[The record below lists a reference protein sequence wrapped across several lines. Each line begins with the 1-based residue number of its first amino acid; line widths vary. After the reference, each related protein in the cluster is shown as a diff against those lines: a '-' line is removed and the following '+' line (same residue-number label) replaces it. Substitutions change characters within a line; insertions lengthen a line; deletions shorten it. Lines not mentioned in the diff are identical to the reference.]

1 MPRYGSPGG
10 LPPGIEAVFSLY
22 PGSGLKSN
30 QAKPMPQDGPRSSL
44 ELLYNVSRELASA
57 LEQRQVLQRVLF
69 QSLKYVGG
77 ERGSIVVMDDT
88 GKAIDAAIVYGRRVL
103 DHTTQQL
110 RETVERGLAGW
121 VVRNRKPAWVP
132 DTSRD
137 ERWLRRPDDAV
148 DKSGAKS
155 ALCVPLLARERLV
168 GVLTLVHPKPG
179 AYNKDHF
186 ELMQSIADQ
195 AGIAVM
201 NARLYAQSQRQARVM
216 TALAASA
223 AAINAT
229 LRLDD
234 VLQHILDETIQAL
247 QVETVALALL
257 EPNWDLVF
265 RAATGESKEAVVG
278 RRVPAGQGVSG
289 WVVHEGEGV
298 VVPRVQDDERYVPAE
313 QFEGL
318 EAWALAVAPIYA
330 QGRVIGVLQAI
341 NPRSGSF
348 DPDALLV
355 LAGIGNL
362 AGSTIQHAQLF
373 ERLQAAHKRYRE
385 LFDDSV
391 DPIFVTGWDGRI
403 HEANR
408 KAALISGY
416 TSKQLQT
423 MSIEDLH
430 AAPRGDLDV
439 ASDQRLKVG
448 ETISYEATLRG
459 KTQHSIP
466 IQVYVRRVVFEETE
480 SLQWL
485 MRDISERKDLDRL
498 REDLTSTIYHD
509 LRSPLANIVSS
520 LDVLTSMFPEQD
532 NQTVSS
538 VVMIAR
544 RSTDRIQRLVS
555 SLLDISRL
563 ESGQAIVSQQS
574 IAPNALTEEA
584 LEAIRPMVESKHQSL
599 TCKLPGGLPPVWV
612 DVDMLRRVLI
622 NLLENASKFSP
633 TEGKIELG
641 ARQDGDQVQMWVQ
654 DNGPG
659 IPLADQQR
667 IFDKF
672 TRLQS
677 QTAPSGLGIG
687 LAFCRLAIQGHGGK
701 IWVESEPGHGA
712 KFLLTLPVARSKS

>member
-1 MPRYGSPGG
+1 
-10 LPPGIEAVFSLY
+10 
-22 PGSGLKSN
+22 LKN
-30 QAKPMPQDGPRSSL
+30 PQARPASQDETRSSL

-77 ERGSIVVMDDT
+77 ERGSIVVMDDD
-88 GKAIDAAIVYGRRVL
+88 GKATDAAIVYGRRVL

-148 DKSGAKS
+148 DKSGAKA
-155 ALCVPLLARERLV
+155 ALCVPLMARERLV

-186 ELMQSIADQ
+186 DLMQSIADQ

-201 NARLYAQSQRQARVM
+201 NARLYAESQRQARVM

-223 AAINAT
+223 AAINAS

-234 VLQHILDETIQAL
+234 VLQRILNETIQAL
-247 QVETVALALL
+247 EVETVTLALV
-257 EPNWDLVF
+257 EANWDLVF
-265 RAATGESKEAVVG
+265 RAATGERKEAIVG
-278 RRVPAGQGVSG
+278 RRVPAGQGISG

-298 VVPRVQDDERYVPAE
+298 VVPKVEDDKRFIPAE

-318 EAWALAVAPIYA
+318 EVRALAVAPIYA

-341 NPRSGSF
+341 NPRSGAF

-408 KAALISGY
+408 QGALISGY
-416 TSKQLQT
+416 PSKQLQT
-423 MSIEDLH
+423 MKIEELH
-430 AAPRGDLDV
+430 LPLRADKDIVGDPRL
-439 ASDQRLKVG
+439 RVG

-459 KTQHSIP
+459 KTNHAIP

-485 MRDISERKDLDRL
+485 MRDISERRDLDRL
-498 REDLTSTIYHD
+498 REDLTSMIYHD

-520 LDVLTSMFPEQD
+520 LDVLTNMFPEEQD
-532 NQTVSS
+532 QTVSS
-538 VVMIAR
+538 VVTIAR

-555 SLLDISRL
+555 SLLDINRL
-563 ESGQAIVSQQS
+563 ESGQTIGSLQAA
-574 IAPNALTEEA
+574 APNQLAEEA
-584 LEAIRPMVESKHQSL
+584 VEAVRPMVENKRQAL
-599 TCKLPGGLPPVWV
+599 VRQLPAGLPQVWV

-633 TEGKIELG
+633 SDGKIELG
-641 ARQDGDQVQMWVQ
+641 GRRNGEWVELWVQ
-654 DNGPG
+654 DDGPG
-659 IPLADQQR
+659 IPVPDQQR

-672 TRLQS
+672 TRLKGEG
-677 QTAPSGLGIG
+677 APGGLGVG
-687 LAFCRLAIQGHGGK
+687 LAFCRLAVHGHGGR
-701 IWVESEPGHGA
+701 IWVESEPGKGA
-712 KFLLTLPVARSKS
+712 RFMLTLPAAR